1 MGVSF
6 VHCKAIGKVP
16 TYYITKNNSQ
26 WKNLMMNQITSM
38 LFCMIFALSML
49 IAATFG
55 SPSPQ
60 NRDGGTVQLNGACRE
75 HHDCINAQHHCCWY
89 MLYGQVCTSKWF
101 GVGCIEPP
109 LSGGSD
115 TLDDKTL
122 DGFGTHPLI
131 KGVLELFL

>member
-1 MGVSF
+1 
-6 VHCKAIGKVP
+6 
-16 TYYITKNNSQ
+16 
-26 WKNLMMNQITSM
+26 M

-60 NRDGGTVQLNGACRE
+60 NRDTGSVELNGACRE
-75 HHDCINAQHHCCWY
+75 HHECINSQHHCCWWI
-89 MLYGQVCTSKWF
+89 LYGQVCSSKWF

-115 TLDDKTL
+115 THDGTLSKTL
-122 DGFGTHPLI
+122 KNFGVTGLVE
-131 KGVLELFL
+131 GLVGWFSDSS